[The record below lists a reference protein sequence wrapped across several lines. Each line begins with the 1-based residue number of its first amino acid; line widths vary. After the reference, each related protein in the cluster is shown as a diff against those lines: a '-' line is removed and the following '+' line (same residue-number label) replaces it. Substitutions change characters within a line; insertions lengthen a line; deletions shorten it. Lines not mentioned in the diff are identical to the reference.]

1 MFTDSKMEQSESEP
15 SLQIPPEA
23 PHKAVFPETLIHM
36 YIYMSARPSLA
47 RTIAISDDVYE
58 LLKRS
63 KLPNESFSAVI
74 RRSLKRGKLSE
85 IAGSHT
91 LSTSDWR
98 KTKRLLLESDARGRR
113 KMTERL

>member
-1 MFTDSKMEQSESEP
+1 M
-15 SLQIPPEA
+15 
-23 PHKAVFPETLIHM
+23 
-36 YIYMSARPSLA
+36 A
-47 RTIAISDDVYE
+47 RTIAVSDDVYE
-58 LLKRS
+58 LLKKS

-98 KTKRLLLESDARGRR
+98 KVKTVLLESDTRSRR
-113 KMTERL
+113 KMAERL

>member
-1 MFTDSKMEQSESEP
+1 LP
-15 SLQIPPEA
+15 
-23 PHKAVFPETLIHM
+23 
-36 YIYMSARPSLA
+36 LA

-58 LLKRS
+58 LLKKS

-98 KTKRLLLESDARGRR
+98 EVKRLLLESDTRSRR
-113 KMTERL
+113 KITERL